1 MKRHERIAAVFV
13 VLGGVAIAY
22 YGYAVLK
29 LGSIFRPDAGFLP
42 FLSGIAL
49 VILGACWFMIS
60 GGLGNAQESFFEKGR
75 WVKPA
80 IAVGLMLVYAWA
92 IEAVGYITS
101 TLVFMA
107 TWQLLVERE
116 RWSKTIL
123 ISVLGT
129 LAMYM
134 LFNRFLKVPVP
145 TEFFIR

>member
-1 MKRHERIAAVFV
+1 
-13 VLGGVAIAY
+13 
-22 YGYAVLK
+22 
-29 LGSIFRPDAGFLP
+29 
-42 FLSGIAL
+42 
-49 VILGACWFMIS
+49 MIS
-60 GGLGNAQESFFEKGR
+60 GGPGDAQESFFEKGR

-80 IAVGLMLVYAWA
+80 VAVGLMLVYAWA

-107 TWQLLVERE
+107 AWQLLVERE

-123 ISVLGT
+123 ISLLGT